1 MQQEIRLATFNVRNL
16 SLPGTICYPDLPPC
30 TAAEY
35 EAKIAWIGGL
45 IDRFLPDI
53 IAFEEIFSAQAVADI
68 MACSRQLRN
77 ATPVFT
83 EVPFPPSKPVPE
95 VALVTRLPL
104 AGTPKTHS
112 HFPENFRISLPGTD
126 TLLDRFSRPVL
137 EIPVLLP
144 NGRILN
150 LYAVHF
156 KSRRPDPVPGTGLAD
171 PLQHGLAMF
180 RSLSRRAADAVGVHT
195 LIARFRQKTG
205 TPVIL
210 LGDFNDTAKAVTTG
224 IATGAQHESEQP
236 LPSMYRLHNTLD
248 VQSPPASIQENT
260 QYIRG
265 MDTGYID
272 HIFVSD
278 EFTELA
284 GFSAGRVTDILYR
297 MPDDADRPDRS
308 DHPFVMTTIAL
319 S

>member
-1 MQQEIRLATFNVRNL
+1 
-16 SLPGTICYPDLPPC
+16 
-30 TAAEY
+30 
-35 EAKIAWIGGL
+35 
-45 IDRFLPDI
+45 
-53 IAFEEIFSAQAVADI
+53 
-68 MACSRQLRN
+68 
-77 ATPVFT
+77 
-83 EVPFPPSKPVPE
+83 
-95 VALVTRLPL
+95 
-104 AGTPKTHS
+104 
-112 HFPENFRISLPGTD
+112 
-126 TLLDRFSRPVL
+126 
-137 EIPVLLP
+137 
-144 NGRILN
+144 
-150 LYAVHF
+150 
-156 KSRRPDPVPGTGLAD
+156 
-171 PLQHGLAMF
+171 MF

-224 IATGAQHESEQP
+224 IA
-236 LPSMYRLHNTLD
+236 R
-248 VQSPPASIQENT
+248 
-260 QYIRG
+260 YIRG